1 MKFPSILHH
10 HFRSVSHPPD
20 GLVHGVCVASPLGEC
35 DKEQKFWRRM
45 EQDAHHVGESPTL
58 SRFMRWAPSSTT
70 IFTPCFNLL
79 KHLLKATTVLGL
91 FVNKL
96 WLCSDTPTFR
106 PFLPPSGFH
115 WGLDSTPDYI
125 FSKDLVNR
133 HLANLLSTGKT
144 RPHILLGPQIL
155 IVNPFYPVLVAIPSC
170 F

>member
-1 MKFPSILHH
+1 MPIVSL
-10 HFRSVSHPPD
+10 RSQASLRTCGQSLMEED
-20 GLVHGVCVASPLGEC
+20 GARC
-35 DKEQKFWRRM
+35 
-45 EQDAHHVGESPTL
+45 SPTL
-58 SRFMRWAPSSTT
+58 LCVI
-70 IFTPCFNLL
+70 IFTPCYNLL
-79 KHLLKATTVLGL
+79 RHLLKATAVLGL

-96 WLCSDTPTFR
+96 RLCSDTPIFR

>member
-1 MKFPSILHH
+1 MKRFT
-10 HFRSVSHPPD
+10 
-20 GLVHGVCVASPLGEC
+20 
-35 DKEQKFWRRM
+35 WWRM
-45 EQDAHHVGESPTL
+45 EQDAHHL
-58 SRFMRWAPSSTT
+58 SRALCGGFCSILHHVKRFMSQP
-70 IFTPCFNLL
+70 PY
-79 KHLLKATTVLGL
+79 LKATVVLGL
-91 FVNKL
+91 LVNKL
-96 WLCSDTPTFR
+96 WLCSDTSTFR